1 MLLVEREPPEVEAR
15 GQCYRESFRE
25 SHGAV
30 RAHHDR
36 DFLARAGR
44 RGVDHLELRYPDLPE
59 RVVALLVLRPFR
71 RVCEP
76 LVHPSLEH
84 VRVQLKLL
92 ADFVDRG
99 EIYDVQ
105 ADRDVERLAV
115 LKGRLK
121 DRIGCDARWGW
132 RRA

>member
-1 MLLVEREPPEVEAR
+1 MLLVEREAPEVEAR
-15 GQCYRESFRE
+15 GQRYRESFRE

-59 RVVALLVLRPFR
+59 RVVALLVLRALR
-71 RVCEP
+71 SIGEA

-84 VRVQLKLL
+84 VRVELKLL
-92 ADFVDRG
+92 ADFVDRR
-99 EIYDVQ
+99 EIDDVQ

-115 LKGRLK
+115 FIGRLK
-121 DRIGCDARWGW
+121 DRI
-132 RRA
+132 